1 MTELL
6 SKKQHYL
13 DNTLV
18 AGEPISDEMQKDCYA
33 TFSCRHKFCR
43 EVCPVYRE
51 QRNESHTSY
60 GYQTMLFSVS
70 QGMETLPDILQ
81 EFTYCLECG
90 GCELR
95 CPTTLFAADFYRYET
110 TTVDLVRKVRRDLVS
125 AGHQY
130 EGFDQVK
137 KYIDSHF
144 NLYLGPDEEL
154 TKWAKGLN
162 LSIAG

>member
-1 MTELL
+1 MSELL

-13 DNTLV
+13 DTTITVGQPLS
-18 AGEPISDEMQKDCYA
+18 EELQKECYA

-51 QRNESHTSY
+51 ERNESHTSY
-60 GYQTMLFSVS
+60 GFQTTLLAVS
-70 QGMETLPDILQ
+70 EGLENLEDIL
-81 EFTYCLECG
+81 EDFTYCLECG

-125 AGHQY
+125 GGHTY
-130 EGFDQVK
+130 EGFAEVK
-137 KYIDSHF
+137 KYIDSHM
-144 NLYLGPDEEL
+144 NLYNGPEEEL

-162 LSIAG
+162 VTLAG